1 MKTLMKFF
9 KPYWKTAVL
18 APLFKM
24 LEAFFELFVP
34 LVMTHIIDD
43 GIGGGDKGVVIK
55 MGLVLLALAA
65 VGLVASVTA
74 QYFSA
79 RTAVGF
85 AKDLK
90 SALFRHI
97 NSFSFAQ
104 LDIFNSSTLITRL
117 TGDVNQV
124 QTGVNMTLRLFLRS
138 PFIVFGAMIMAF
150 TINVKCALIFCV
162 VIPVLSA
169 LVFGIM
175 LGTMPGFRRVRDAL
189 DTMIVRTRENL
200 SGVRVIRAFNMQTS
214 ETEKFGAEND
224 EFTRRIRRVSGISAL
239 MNPVTFVVVNVALVV
254 MIKLGALS
262 VFEGVI
268 TQGELIAIINYMS
281 QILVELIKLAD
292 LIILIT
298 KSFASAKRIEEVF
311 AVVPE
316 AKGEMDVTASSDI
329 LADIKDVSFKY
340 SGAGDYSLKDISFSV
355 KRGDHIGIIGG
366 TGSGKT
372 TLVSLIPDFYHATE
386 GAVLFNGTDV
396 KYLDKHK
403 VNDSFGF
410 VFQNYYLIKGTIR
423 DNIVFGAEGVSEED
437 IVDAL
442 KRSQSYDFVMSKQGG
457 LDAKVEERGANFSGG
472 QKQRLMIARALVR
485 HPDVLVLDD
494 SSSALDYATDRRL
507 RKALTELK
515 NVTVFIVSQRTSAV
529 RHCDRIIVL
538 EDGRAAGIGTH
549 DELLETSNVYREI
562 YESQINR

>member
-1 MKTLMKFF
+1 
-9 KPYWKTAVL
+9 
-18 APLFKM
+18 
-24 LEAFFELFVP
+24 
-34 LVMTHIIDD
+34 
-43 GIGGGDKGVVIK
+43 
-55 MGLVLLALAA
+55 
-65 VGLVASVTA
+65 
-74 QYFSA
+74 
-79 RTAVGF
+79 
-85 AKDLK
+85 
-90 SALFRHI
+90 
-97 NSFSFAQ
+97 
-104 LDIFNSSTLITRL
+104 
-117 TGDVNQV
+117 
-124 QTGVNMTLRLFLRS
+124 
-138 PFIVFGAMIMAF
+138 
-150 TINVKCALIFCV
+150 
-162 VIPVLSA
+162 
-169 LVFGIM
+169 
-175 LGTMPGFRRVRDAL
+175 
-189 DTMIVRTRENL
+189 
-200 SGVRVIRAFNMQTS
+200 
-214 ETEKFGAEND
+214 
-224 EFTRRIRRVSGISAL
+224 
-239 MNPVTFVVVNVALVV
+239 
-254 MIKLGALS
+254 
-262 VFEGVI
+262 
-268 TQGELIAIINYMS
+268 MS

-298 KSFASAKRIEEVF
+298 KSFSSAKRIEEVF

-316 AKGEMDVTASSDI
+316 AKGEKDVPASSDI
-329 LADIKDVSFKY
+329 LADLKDVSFKY
-340 SGAGDYSLKDISFSV
+340 NGAGDYSLKDISFSA

-372 TLVSLIPDFYHATE
+372 TLVSLIPDFYNATE
-386 GAVLFNGTDV
+386 GVVLFNGTDV

-507 RKALTELK
+507 REALTELK
-515 NVTVFIVSQRTSAV
+515 DVTVFIVSQRTSAV
-529 RHCDRIIVL
+529 KHCDRIIVL